1 MPGVLE
7 SPTRKAMIRQYRLIL
22 PFLGLAL
29 LAGCSH
35 GSNVQQASE
44 SGAKVSECTPEEL
57 AGVCVRTRGYV
68 RMEVRKSG
76 S

>member
-1 MPGVLE
+1 
-7 SPTRKAMIRQYRLIL
+7 MIRQYRLIL

-35 GSNVQQASE
+35 GTNVQQSASE
-44 SGAKVSECTPEEL
+44 SGAKVSECSPEEL

-68 RMEVRKSG
+68 RVEVRKSG